1 MKLNEL
7 ISSFE
12 IYTTNEEK
20 DMLSKLKQPVML
32 KTLLEREQQIVQNMI
47 RKGLVAKTDGIDPM
61 VVADEY

>member
-47 RKGLVAKTDGIDPM
+47 RKGLVAKTGGIDPM

>member
-20 DMLSKLKQPVML
+20 DMLSKLKRPVML
-32 KTLLEREQQIVQNMI
+32 KTLLEREQQIVQKMI
-47 RKGLVAKTDGIDPM
+47 RKGLVAKTGGIDPM

>member
-20 DMLSKLKQPVML
+20 DMLSKLKRPVML

-47 RKGLVAKTDGIDPM
+47 RKGLVAKTGGIDPM